1 MRPLRGIIEDLI
13 VIKQHL
19 LFTLMILLTF
29 FAQAQQ
35 IRIIDKATKKPIP
48 SALIYNSDASS
59 SVQTDEKGR
68 ADFSKFQNTDIITIQ
83 HTSYQEVIISY
94 EDIAR
99 RGFKILMEER
109 IIPIEEV
116 TISANKWE
124 QDKSEIPNDIL
135 QINGKTIEFDNP
147 PTSADLLNSS
157 GEVFVQKSQ
166 LGGGSPMLRGF
177 AANSVLLVVDGVRMN
192 NAIYRSGNLQNVIN
206 IDPNALESAEVVFG
220 PGSVIYG
227 SDALGGVLDFHTINP
242 KFSSSDATL
251 FNATAFSRYA
261 TAANEKTNHLHFEL
275 GKENFA
281 LFSSVTYSDFSD
293 LRTGSNRT
301 SDFPDYGKRIN
312 YIERINGIDS
322 VVSNNNPNVQKFSNY
337 NLFNTVNKIKFRLSS
352 LFELDY
358 GFYFSTTS
366 DIPRYDRL
374 IQTNED
380 GSLRNAEWYY
390 GPQKWMMH
398 RVSATSYQSNPIY
411 DQAKFVFSYQDYEES
426 RNDRRV
432 DSENKR
438 TQIESVN
445 IFNVNLD
452 FDKSIGSGNL
462 FYGLEFLFND
472 VASEAY
478 NTNINTGEESVTASR
493 YPDLGSEYLSYAAY
507 ANYKKP
513 LRENLI
519 LNAGARFSQVNVSGE
534 TSDSEA
540 SLLSSSTIDLSNAA
554 LNGTAGIVYKITD
567 EDAFSWLIS
576 SGFRSPN
583 IDDVGKVFELD
594 DDQVTIP
601 NNELKPET
609 SYNMEISYKKEIQG
623 KFTADVVAYYSRLNN
638 AIVRAPFEVEGS
650 STITI
655 GAEEFQIFAQQNT
668 NKAHIYGVGGKI
680 QYQLNPNW
688 AITSSLHYTDGR
700 DISNDDPLRHTPPVF
715 GKTSVK
721 FQQHKLKLEFFSE
734 YNGSRSF
741 ENLAPSEQDKTW
753 IYTSDGSL
761 AWYTLNLRGSYQI
774 NKFLR
779 VNGGIEN
786 ILDKHYRPYSSGISA
801 PGRNFSISLRATF

>member
-1 MRPLRGIIEDLI
+1 M

-48 SALIYNSDASS
+48 SALIYNSDAST

-68 ADFSKFQNTDIITIQ
+68 ADFSKFQNSDIITIQ

-99 RGFKILMEER
+99 RSFKILMEER

-147 PTSADLLNSS
+147 PTSADLLISS

-301 SDFPDYGKRIN
+301 SDFPDYGKRLN
-312 YIERINGIDS
+312 YIQRINGIDS
-322 VVSNNNPNVQKFSNY
+322 LVSNNNPNIQKFSNY
-337 NLFNTVNKIKFRLSS
+337 NLFNTVNKLKFRLSS

-452 FDKSIGSGNL
+452 FDKSVGSGNL

-478 NTNINTGEESVTASR
+478 NTNITTGEESVTASR

-567 EDAFSWLIS
+567 EDAFSWLVS

-594 DDQVTIP
+594 DNQVTVP

-650 STITI
+650 STISI
-655 GAEEFQIFAQQNT
+655 GTEVFQVFAQQNT
-668 NKAHIYGVGGKI
+668 NKAHIYGLGGKI

-715 GKTSVK
+715 GKTSLKYQQNKVK
-721 FQQHKLKLEFFSE
+721 LDFYSE

-753 IYTSDGSL
+753 VYTADGSL